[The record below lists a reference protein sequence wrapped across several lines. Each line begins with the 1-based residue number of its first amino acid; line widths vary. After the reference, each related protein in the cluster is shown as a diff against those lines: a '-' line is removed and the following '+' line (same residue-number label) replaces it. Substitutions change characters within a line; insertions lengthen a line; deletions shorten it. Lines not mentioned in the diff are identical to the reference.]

1 MGDSG
6 AVASPD
12 RSGESGGTGDARAA
26 AEDVAALS
34 SEGESGVVGR
44 STASAKSC
52 VLVWT
57 FLHLVPNHIPLA
69 SLPIQNEDI
78 IQVNPTRW
86 GMFYLSMPV
95 FTLFLGETSGLG
107 RRGAK
112 GDCGVAV
119 AF

>member
-12 RSGESGGTGDARAA
+12 SSGESGGTGDARAA

-44 STASAKSC
+44 STASVKSC

-69 SLPIQNEDI
+69 YRDALRGGS
-78 IQVNPTRW
+78 QVR
-86 GMFYLSMPV
+86 
-95 FTLFLGETSGLG
+95 
-107 RRGAK
+107 
-112 GDCGVAV
+112 
-119 AF
+119 